1 MALCADA
8 KQREKALKLKQVCK
22 GVVDS
27 RVQDKTAWQWVITGV
42 PESVNMQE
50 IKDHLKVG
58 ALIEAKHLQMT

>member
-42 PESVNMQE
+42 PESVNR
-50 IKDHLKVG
+50 KNK
-58 ALIEAKHLQMT
+58 